1 MTVSE
6 FPVSR
11 DKVRSLLDSTGIVID
26 VESELL
32 KISVTV
38 RLIKIEVEDSGIF
51 DELRGNI
58 DRVEV

>member
-1 MTVSE
+1 LTVSE